1 MNEVPKKNV
10 PDKTIILHWD
20 ESRTTWAELPWAD
33 WVRFRGFGDE
43 QSSLLVG
50 AEAGE
55 HYFLVCMLGRHGDLC
70 NVVPH
75 RYVVSCDAR
84 LIHGFDGLEVAERE
98 ESDRL
103 RELSSPT
110 VEDIERY
117 TELGARGFAVN
128 LPPSRTV
135 QQLLQAIPGI
145 AGASPGAACW
155 DFLSAIGI
163 IQPNARMN

>member
-1 MNEVPKKNV
+1 MSLVPKKNV
-10 PDKTIILHWD
+10 PDKTLILHWI
-20 ESRTTWAELPWAD
+20 ESQTAWAELPWAD

-43 QSSLLVG
+43 QSSLMVG

-75 RYVVSCDAR
+75 RYVVSSDAR
-84 LIHGFDGLEVAERE
+84 LIHGFDGLEIAERE

-163 IQPNARMN
+163 IQPNSRVN